1 MLWYECNNDV
11 KVGVVFSFLQLSLY
25 FLIVLGLHLF
35 HGNLRANIWY
45 LEQRQKDYYS
55 TFF

>member
-11 KVGVVFSFLQLSLY
+11 KVGVVFFFLQLSLY

-35 HGNLRANIWY
+35 HGNLRVNIWY
-45 LEQRQKDYYS
+45 LGQRQKDYYS